1 MKILALGDVVGG
13 SGCAAVEKVLPK
25 FKSEN
30 NIDFCIVNGE
40 NSADGNGILK
50 QSAEKLFAV
59 GADVITTGNHV
70 YRRHEFHSYLDE
82 NSFIVRPANFPE
94 IAPGKGIC
102 IFDMGRVKI
111 AVINIMGVVYM
122 EALDN
127 PFLTLDKM
135 IDEAKAKNCKIIF
148 VDFHA
153 EATSEKK
160 SMGYYADGRVSAF
173 FGTHTHTQT
182 NDLQIFYGGT
192 GYITDLGMCGPKH
205 SVLGIKPELAI
216 AKQKTHLPVRFENA
230 EGECLINGAVFE
242 IDENTGKCLNVE
254 LINLTV

>member
-1 MKILALGDVVGG
+1 MKILVLGDVV
-13 SGCAAVEKVLPK
+13 SGFGVSAVEKTLPK
-25 FKSEN
+25 LKN
-30 NIDFCIVNGE
+30 DKNIDFCVCNGE
-40 NSADGNGILK
+40 NSADGNGIHAK
-50 QSAEKLFAV
+50 SAERLFAV

-70 YRRHEFHSYLDE
+70 YRRPEFYQYLDE
-82 NSFIVRPANFPE
+82 NEYVIRPANFPDT
-94 IAPGKGIC
+94 APGKGIC
-102 IFDMGRVKI
+102 IYDMGRVKI

-127 PFLTLDKM
+127 PFFTLDKM
-135 IDEAKAKNCKIIF
+135 IDKAKAENCKIIF

-160 SMGYYADGRVSAF
+160 AMGYYADGRVSAL

-182 NDLQIFYGGT
+182 NDLQIFEGGT

-242 IDENTGKCLNVE
+242 IDENQGKCLNVE